1 MGRNLGRNQA
11 QGGNPSP
18 IHFTKYK
25 QNIQI
30 RISCT
35 VMCTLLQYITIIIKH
50 FIINIYNSN

>member
-1 MGRNLGRNQA
+1 MGETHPPVNANDA
-11 QGGNPSP
+11 NK

-35 VMCTLLQYITIIIKH
+35 VMCTLLQHLTIIIKH
-50 FIINIYNSN
+50 FMINIYNSN